1 MSDSGNAGRTAGT
14 ITASVAARLI
24 DVHPRRLQQLVAA
37 GWIERPN
44 RGEYTL
50 VSVVQGYIRFL
61 LDEDRRAAKSAA
73 EARVLDARAREIEL
87 RIAREEAKLVPWDET
102 RAFTEAVVH
111 LLLDGVDQLP
121 TLAGLE
127 GDDRRRLEAIL
138 GRVRSQVEGELAKAV
153 P

>member
-1 MSDSGNAGRTAGT
+1 MPDSSNAGRTAGA

-87 RIAREEAKLVPWDET
+87 RTAREEAKLVPFDEA
-102 RAFTEAVVH
+102 REFLNGVIGLFMSLLSGVPVEFTSDV
-111 LLLDGVDQLP
+111 
-121 TLAGLE
+121 
-127 GDDRRRLEAIL
+127 DDRRRLKAIL
-138 GRVRSQVEGELAKAV
+138 DRVRSQVEGELAKAAH
-153 P
+153 